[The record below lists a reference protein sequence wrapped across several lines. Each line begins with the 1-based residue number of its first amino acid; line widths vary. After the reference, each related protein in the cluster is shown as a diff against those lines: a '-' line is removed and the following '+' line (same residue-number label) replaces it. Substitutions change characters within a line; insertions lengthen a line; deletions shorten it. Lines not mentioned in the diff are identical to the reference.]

1 MTLFTGG
8 VILLLISIN
17 ALYVAAEFAA
27 VGVRHSRI
35 RQRAD
40 EGNVLAIRLLPI
52 LSDPRKLDRYIAAC
66 QIGITISSLVL
77 GAYGQVTLARSLA
90 TVFEQLGGLQDVA
103 AHSTAAAVVL
113 IGLTVLQMILGE
125 LVPKSLALQYPM
137 QTALYTVLPMQW
149 SLRVSSWLI
158 AVLNGSGLAI
168 LRLLGVRESGHRHI
182 HSPEEIEL
190 LIAESRA
197 GGLLEPAEH
206 QRLSRALKLAV
217 RPVKELMVPLQRV
230 DAVDINM
237 PFEDVLRR
245 VTDSPYTRLPVYRT
259 SLGQIVGLIHTKD
272 IVRRSLDGAGP
283 GSVERV
289 MRPVLTVPWT
299 MTADQ
304 LLGLMRER
312 HRQQAIVVD
321 ERGGPVGLVTLNDVL
336 GEVIGDVGDEFK
348 KGEAGRG

>member
-1 MTLFTGG
+1 MILFTWA
-8 VILLLISIN
+8 VILLLIAVN

-40 EGNVLAIRLLPI
+40 EGNVLAIRLLSI

-66 QIGITISSLVL
+66 QIGITISSLAL
-77 GAYGQVTLARSLA
+77 GAYGQATLARSLA
-90 TVFEQLGGLQDVA
+90 PVFERFGGLQDLA
-103 AHSTAAAVVL
+103 AQSTAAAAVL
-113 IGLTVLQMILGE
+113 IVLTVLQMILGE
-125 LVPKSLALQYPM
+125 LVPKSLALQYPT

-149 SLRVSSWLI
+149 SLRALSWFI
-158 AVLNGSGLAI
+158 AALNGSGLAI
-168 LRLLGVRESGHRHI
+168 LKLIGVREAGHRHI

-190 LIAESRA
+190 LIAESRE

-230 DAVDINM
+230 DAVEVST
-237 PFEDVLRR
+237 PFDEVLRR

-259 SLGQIVGLIHTKD
+259 SLNQIVGLIHTKD
-272 IVRRSLDGAGP
+272 IVMRSLNGTGP
-283 GSVERV
+283 GSVEHL
-289 MRPVLTVPWT
+289 MRPVLTVPST

-312 HRQQAIVVD
+312 HRQQAIVID
-321 ERGGPVGLVTLNDVL
+321 ERGSPIGLVTLHDVL
-336 GEVIGDVGDEFK
+336 KEVIGDVGDEFK

>member
-1 MTLFTGG
+1 
-8 VILLLISIN
+8 V
-17 ALYVAAEFAA
+17 
-27 VGVRHSRI
+27 
-35 RQRAD
+35 
-40 EGNVLAIRLLPI
+40 
-52 LSDPRKLDRYIAAC
+52 
-66 QIGITISSLVL
+66 
-77 GAYGQVTLARSLA
+77 
-90 TVFEQLGGLQDVA
+90 
-103 AHSTAAAVVL
+103 
-113 IGLTVLQMILGE
+113 
-125 LVPKSLALQYPM
+125 ALQYPM
-137 QTALYTVLPMQW
+137 QTALYTVWPMQW
-149 SLRVSSWLI
+149 SLRALSWVI
-158 AVLNGSGLAI
+158 VVLNGSGLAI
-168 LRLLGVRESGHRHI
+168 LRLLGVREAGHRHI

-217 RPVKELMVPLQRV
+217 RPVKELMVPLHRV
-230 DAVDINM
+230 DAVAIDM

-259 SLGQIVGLIHTKD
+259 SLDQIVGLIHTKD
-272 IVRRSLDGAGP
+272 IVRRSLDGTGP
-283 GSVERV
+283 GSVERL

-336 GEVIGDVGDEFK
+336 GEVIGDMGDEFK